1 MIEPTKIYVKDFS
14 LDGPYLEHTETP
26 TLIVVKNFVFDGIIA
41 EVTEDTVIIMV
52 KTYPTNEFSAYNY
65 KDTMEPST
73 IYIQDY
79 PEYMSEYYWSKV
91 GFRAHLY
98 AKTKIGVTPEHPGKA
113 AVLTSHS
120 HLDSH
125 MKLRG
130 RGTEKFAYSP
140 VASPIIKQRIT
151 GTEKFAYKLFSSS
164 LIGLKGAGK
173 FKIKHNARMV
183 PGNYYQVQR
192 YSLGYWD
199 DYALE
204 DMDDLTN
211 EQTEGIIIN

>member
-1 MIEPTKIYVKDFS
+1 MIEPTKIYLKDFS

-26 TLIVVKNFVFDGIIA
+26 TLIVVKDFAFDGTIA
-41 EVTEDTVIIMV
+41 EVTEETVIIMV

-65 KDTMEPST
+65 KDTMDPST

-79 PEYMSEYYWSKV
+79 PEYMSEYYISKV
-91 GFRAHLY
+91 GFHAHLY
-98 AKTKIGVTPEHPGKA
+98 AKVKIGVTPQNPGRIP
-113 AVLTSHS
+113 VISSHL

-125 MKLRG
+125 MKQRIT
-130 RGTEKFAYSP
+130 GTEKFAYSP

-151 GTEKFAYKLFSSS
+151 GSEKFTYKPSSSS
-164 LIGLKGAGK
+164 LVRLKGTGK
-173 FKIKHNARMV
+173 FKVKHNARMV
-183 PGNYYQVQR
+183 PGNYYSVQR

-199 DYALE
+199 DYTLG

-211 EQTEGIIIN
+211 EETEGRIIN

>member
-1 MIEPTKIYVKDFS
+1 MIERTKIYVKGFS
-14 LDGPYLEHTETP
+14 LDGT
-26 TLIVVKNFVFDGIIA
+26 IA
-41 EVTEDTVIIMV
+41 EADMDTIIVTV
-52 KTYPTNEFSAYNY
+52 KTYPVNEFSVYNY
-65 KDTMEPST
+65 KDTMELST

-91 GFRAHLY
+91 GFHAHLY

-125 MKLRG
+125 MNLKG
-130 RGTEKFAYSP
+130 AGAEKFAYSP

-151 GTEKFAYKLFSSS
+151 GTEKFTYKLSSSS
-164 LIGLKGAGK
+164 LIRLKGAGK
-173 FKIKHNARMV
+173 FKVKHNARMV

-199 DYALE
+199 DHTLA

-211 EQTEGIIIN
+211 EQTEGIIFN